1 MRHLPSLF
9 VVAAIALTGCGADNT
24 TTTQTAAAPST
35 TTESATP
42 SAQSSS
48 AAASASAVATN
59 TIVPDVA
66 VVDVTTG
73 TSASLRALIATDKP
87 TLIWM
92 WAPH

>member
-9 VVAAIALTGCGADNT
+9 VVAAIAITGCGADNT

-35 TTESATP
+35 KTASATP
-42 SAQSSS
+42 GAQSSS
-48 AAASASAVATN
+48 AASASAVATN

-73 TSASLRALIATDKP
+73 ASASLRARIATDKP